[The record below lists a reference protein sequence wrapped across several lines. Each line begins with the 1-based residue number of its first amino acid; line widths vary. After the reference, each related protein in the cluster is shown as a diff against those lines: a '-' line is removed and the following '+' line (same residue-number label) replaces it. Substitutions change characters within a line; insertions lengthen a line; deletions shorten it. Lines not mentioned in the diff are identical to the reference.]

1 MESGSSIVTFGTG
14 SELRQD
20 GGRPTRPSTAGSTR
34 NKRPHTY
41 ERHPSRALPFTMQR
55 LLPALLLAAC
65 STAPPT
71 PLTTITAP
79 SATSEVRDDLA
90 TLYDE
95 ARLQGSFIL
104 HDLGRDHWVYIDSAQ
119 ADVGT
124 LPASSFKIF
133 SSLYGLES
141 GVVKNAEFVIPWDSV
156 DYGRAIINRDLTL
169 RESVVHSAYWY
180 HREVARRAGPAT
192 LKHWLDTVGYGN
204 ADTSGGYDR
213 TWVVGG
219 LRITPRQQVDFLT
232 RLVRNKLPFS
242 QRSMDIVK
250 DITLQ
255 EDTLGYRLHGKTG
268 WAMGRDGS
276 TGWFVG
282 WVEKEDGS
290 GPYVFANRC
299 LTSDT
304 LSETF
309 ASARRAISIAVLQD
323 IGVLPKP
330 NPR

>member
-1 MESGSSIVTFGTG
+1 M
-14 SELRQD
+14 
-20 GGRPTRPSTAGSTR
+20 
-34 NKRPHTY
+34 
-41 ERHPSRALPFTMQR
+41 RAHL
-55 LLPALLLAAC
+55 LLPLFLLACGQAPAP
-65 STAPPT
+65 APP
-71 PLTTITAP
+71 PDPEPPA
-79 SATSEVRDDLA
+79 ATHELRDDLA
-90 TLYDE
+90 HLYADQQ
-95 ARLQGSFIL
+95 LSGSFIL

-141 GVVKNAEFVIPWDSV
+141 GVVKDADFVIPWDSV
-156 DYGRAIINRDLTL
+156 EYGRAVINRDLTL
-169 RESVVHSAYWY
+169 RESIVYSAYWY
-180 HREVARRAGPAT
+180 HREVARRAGAAT

-204 ADTSGGYDR
+204 ADTTGGFDR
-213 TWVVGG
+213 TWVAGA
-219 LRITPRQQVDFLT
+219 LRITPREQVHFLE
-232 RLVRNKLPFS
+232 RLVRNELPFS

-268 WAMGRDGS
+268 WAMGSEGS

-282 WVEKEDGS
+282 WVEKDDGS

-299 LTSDT
+299 LTPDT

-309 ASARRAISIAVLQD
+309 GPARRAISVAVLKEL
-323 IGVLPKP
+323 GVLP
-330 NPR
+330 